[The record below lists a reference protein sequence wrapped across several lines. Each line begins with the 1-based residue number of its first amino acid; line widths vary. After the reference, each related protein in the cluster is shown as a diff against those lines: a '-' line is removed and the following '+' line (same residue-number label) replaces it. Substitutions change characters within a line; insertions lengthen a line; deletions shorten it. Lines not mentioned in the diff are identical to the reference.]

1 MGPQA
6 NSGVSLVSIQLMT
19 WGTPATT
26 IASHCTGRDE
36 EGRGKERSE
45 REGRERVKV
54 KEVERGEVVHT
65 AVSAAFRSLQATSSL
80 VSMLTTVEFSANH
93 WSMALTM
100 TWQAIRELEGRRREE
115 G

>member
-1 MGPQA
+1 M
-6 NSGVSLVSIQLMT
+6 
-19 WGTPATT
+19 
-26 IASHCTGRDE
+26 
-36 EGRGKERSE
+36 K
-45 REGRERVKV
+45 VKV
-54 KEVERGEVVHT
+54 KEVERGKVVRT
-65 AVSAAFRSLQATSSL
+65 ADSAAFRSLQATSSL